1 MVNVGAGSAATDR
14 IELVDPRGLAERITR
29 RARAPRAGR
38 VERVGFLVN
47 EPRSVAGPSFGRYAA
62 VLDRW
67 VRERLGVRDTVF
79 GFKPVL
85 SRRADDALLARY
97 DECSAVVNG
106 LAK

>member
-1 MVNVGAGSAATDR
+1 M
-14 IELVDPRGLAERITR
+14 IELVDPRGAPEGRAERPL
-29 RARAPRAGR
+29 APRPR
-38 VERVGFLVN
+38 RLVRVGFLVN
-47 EPRSVAGPSFGRYAA
+47 EPGRVSGPSFARYAEQ
-62 VLDRW
+62 LDEW
-67 VRERLGVRDTVF
+67 LHDRLGVSDTCT